1 MTNEEKLQDYK
12 AKLELVKRH
21 FDVDYKYS
29 TLIGFQIELEKFV
42 KIIDDAERI
51 KQDISDLECEVVDL
65 TNEVSDL
72 EDEIKDLK
80 KEIKE
85 LKNKNLKNNES

>member
-1 MTNEEKLQDYK
+1 MTNEEKLQDYE

-21 FDVDYKYS
+21 LDIDYKYLN
-29 TLIGFQIELEKFV
+29 LIGFEIELEKFI

-51 KQDISDLECEVVDL
+51 KQNISDLEDEI
-65 TNEVSDL
+65 SDL

-80 KEIKE
+80 KELKE